1 MFAELH
7 LFSMELQRNKY
18 IAATFLEDNLERY
31 INIENVCYPLTQE
44 LHFKGFPIETHA
56 YE

>member
-1 MFAELH
+1 
-7 LFSMELQRNKY
+7 MELQRNKY